1 MSLSLIP
8 PTLPSDFCTLSAQ
21 EQANLLI
28 DGTQVTGSVEGG
40 TVFSTTEPSVDD
52 RDKAWGL
59 LNPDG
64 TFTGK
69 IFTYDDGFWGS
80 EHPYPPSSEV
90 RLMWAGDTADLW
102 NFDGGDGVDPSI
114 TAPTTYT
121 GAMWEVDTVFAGR
134 SPMGVGAI
142 SGSDPAKSIALNEQ
156 YGAGSVTLADNQAF
170 SAKTHQ
176 HVTGRMRTTTLDT
189 CLLTFGDTSPPYT
202 DAATLQGRPVSN
214 DGEDQASAALST
226 QYGQYLLTGEA
237 YNPATGEAVSL
248 EDNVAHQNVHPVVGI
263 YIIKRTARQYYTP

>member
-21 EQANLLI
+21 EQVNLLI

-69 IFTYDDGFWGS
+69 IFTYDNGFWGS
-80 EHPYPPSSEV
+80 EHLYAPSGDV
-90 RLMWAGDTADLW
+90 RLIWAGIESDVWL
-102 NFDGGDGVDPSI
+102 FDGGNGVNPGV

-142 SGSDPAKSIALNEQ
+142 SGSSPAKSLAIDEQ
-156 YGAGSVTLADNQAF
+156 YGDGSVTLTNEQVFLAQSHLHVVGRQALP
-170 SAKTHQ
+170 SDTTWAAVSGTT
-176 HVTGRMRTTTLDT
+176 VT
-189 CLLTFGDTSPPYT
+189 PYT
-202 DAATLQGRPVSN
+202 GAGSLVAGQVAN
-214 DGEDQASAALST
+214 DGESAAAST
-226 QYGQYLLTGEA
+226 LAGSSGNYWITSET
-237 YNPATGEAVSL
+237 YNPVTSQPVST
-248 EDNVAHQNVHPVVGI
+248 ETNGAHQNVHPVVGV
-263 YIIKRTARQYYTP
+263 YIIKRTARQFYTP

>member
-21 EQANLLI
+21 EQVNLLI

-102 NFDGGDGVDPSI
+102 NFDGGDGVDPAI
-114 TAPTTYT
+114 TAPTTFT

-156 YGAGSVTLADNQAF
+156 YGAGSVTLVNNQAVLC
-170 SAKTHQ
+170 KTHEHCMWQ
-176 HVTGRMRTTTLDT
+176 DDQLRMTGIVAVRHYSPSLSLMQLHFRDGAIAG
-189 CLLTFGDTSPPYT
+189 CEFSITS
-202 DAATLQGRPVSN
+202 
-214 DGEDQASAALST
+214 ALSAR
-226 QYGQYLLTGEA
+226 LRE
-237 YNPATGEAVSL
+237 VSVI
-248 EDNVAHQNVHPVVGI
+248 E
-263 YIIKRTARQYYTP
+263 